1 MGVGGPIFIS
11 IGDADKLNTFVDA
24 NADWMPRERMFVD
37 DYNFDAYKSAGFGRF
52 DQVDKEAVKNIKL
65 TAPNLGGF
73 GDWIKY
79 FSIVGKVSPIP
90 KELKFGDTPE
100 GVLWTGGT
108 FVIQGNNV
116 LYQWTDT
123 VPGNHPIIDDVV
135 QIAKD
140 AKNKKQTNQLFSIL
154 DLKLPF

>member
-1 MGVGGPIFIS
+1 
-11 IGDADKLNTFVDA
+11 
-24 NADWMPRERMFVD
+24 MPREKMYVD

-73 GDWIKY
+73 GEWMKY
-79 FSIVGKVSPIP
+79 FFP
-90 KELKFGDTPE
+90 KDLKFGDTPE

-108 FVIQGNNV
+108 FLIQGNNV

-140 AKNKKQTNQLFSIL
+140 AKNKKQTNQLFPML